1 MSFRG
6 SAGLILQIQQET
18 TMSATLLRSTTYA
31 APRSATATSTDRPSR
46 RAVIASR
53 ILTGIVALLLTL
65 DAGVKLVR
73 ARAAIEGSVQL
84 GFSPDQVFIIG
95 VIAAVCLVLYLIPR
109 TAPIGAVLWTGYFG
123 GAIVTHFRVGNP
135 LLTHVL
141 SPIYISALIWG
152 ALYLRDPRVRAV
164 VRKR

>member
-1 MSFRG
+1 
-6 SAGLILQIQQET
+6 
-18 TMSATLLRSTTYA
+18 MSATLLRSATTYDA
-31 APRSATATSTDRPSR
+31 RPTSHTSTDRPSR
-46 RAVIASR
+46 RAVIAGR
-53 ILTGIVALLLTL
+53 ILTGIVALLLAL
-65 DAGVKLVR
+65 DAGIKLVR
-73 ARAAIEGSVQL
+73 AKAAIEGSAQL

-109 TAPIGAVLWTGYFG
+109 SAPLGAVLWTGYFG

-152 ALYLRDPRVRAV
+152 SLYLRDPRVRAV
-164 VRKR
+164 LGKR